1 MPTVRS
7 CEIVS
12 RLEDD
17 NGNPLLSLDTVKRV
31 VGEKTPKPIKEYA
44 YIIHDRD
51 MYTAEDEAS
60 SPEHKAGSLKPPH
73 IHLLLRFE
81 RNQPQKTQYIAKWF
95 SIGENFVSKIR
106 GQWEDAVVYLVHK
119 NAEDKYQYDIEEA
132 FGNFDVASLINSYSS
147 EDDYFNLILQRIL
160 NGEIR
165 EYNKTLEID
174 NMLLVEPGYARRI
187 DLAFKTRAEYLQA
200 SQTERNTT
208 VIYITGKA
216 GAGKTT
222 LAKRIAREK
231 GLDYYISS
239 GSRDIMDGYAQQ
251 PCLICDDIR
260 PSCLGM
266 SDLLKMLDPHTACSV
281 SSRYKNKYLNCEL
294 LILTSVLPIDEFYHN
309 VFENEKEPINQ
320 LKRRCKYYITMD
332 MTTIRIQEW
341 DSLNMRYTK
350 PICYLNDVL
359 LEYQKETIVDDKT
372 TQERVE
378 ELIPF
383 LSGKKYPD
391 RKKSTNNNT
400 ESVVVP
406 SETENKVN
414 PQDEISDDEFFS
426 LTKVE

>member
-17 NGNPLLSLDTVKRV
+17 NGNTLLSLETVENVLKN
-31 VGEKTPKPIKEYA
+31 KTPKPIKEYA
-44 YIIHDRD
+44 YIIHDKD
-51 MYTAEDEAS
+51 IYTSEDEAS
-60 SPEHKAGSLKPPH
+60 FPNHKSGSLKPPH
-73 IHLLLRFE
+73 IHLIIRFE
-81 RNQPQKTQYIAKWF
+81 RNQPQKTEYIAKWF
-95 SIGENFVSKIR
+95 GIGENFISKIR
-106 GQWEDAVVYLVHK
+106 GQWEDAVIYLIHK
-119 NAEDKYQYDIEEA
+119 NAEDKYQYDNEEIIS
-132 FGNFDVASLINSYSS
+132 NFDTDTIINCYSS
-147 EDDYFNLILQRIL
+147 DDDYFDIILQRIL

-174 NMLLVEPGYARRI
+174 NMLLVNPKAARCI

-200 SQTERNTT
+200 SQQERHTT
-208 VIYITGKA
+208 VIYITGKS

-222 LAKRIAREK
+222 LAKKIATDK

-266 SDLLKMLDPHTACSV
+266 SDLLKMLDPYTACSG

-309 VFENEKEPINQ
+309 VFENEKEPITQ
-320 LKRRCKYYITMD
+320 LKRRCKYYIYMD
-332 MTTIRIQEW
+332 MTSIRVQEW

-350 PICYLNDVL
+350 PIIYLNDML
-359 LEYQKETIVDDKT
+359 FEFQKDAISDDKT
-372 TQERVE
+372 PQEHIE

-383 LSGKKYPD
+383 LAGKKYHKYREKAIESSD
-391 RKKSTNNNT
+391 MESIKSEQDT
-400 ESVVVP
+400 
-406 SETENKVN
+406 KY
-414 PQDEISDDEFFS
+414 QDEISDDDFLRLLNDS
-426 LTKVE
+426 